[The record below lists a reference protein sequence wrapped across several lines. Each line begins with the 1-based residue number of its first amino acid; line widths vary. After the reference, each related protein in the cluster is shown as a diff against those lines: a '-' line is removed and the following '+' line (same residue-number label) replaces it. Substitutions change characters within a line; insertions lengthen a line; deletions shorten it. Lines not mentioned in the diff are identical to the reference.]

1 MLTSVSYLHSTGVMH
16 RDLKPQ
22 NILIDDNC
30 QVKICDFGLSRC
42 IVEQDGQ
49 SEARYD
55 LSKSFNKMSISEE
68 SK

>member
-1 MLTSVSYLHSTGVMH
+1 MLTSVSYLHSTGVIH

-55 LSKSFNKMSISEE
+55 L
-68 SK
+68 